1 MKIGQGYVF
10 FTPQWWWIIVLC
22 LVIAFSL
29 GWLFPVE
36 GPFDY
41 VYDDYASQPA
51 HNRPSKCCASPVE
64 KQTKIEF
71 NINDLS
77 EEDFEELMQIFS
89 NYGK

>member
-51 HNRPSKCCASPVE
+51 QRRPSKCCASPVE
-64 KQTKIEF
+64 KPTKIEF

>member
-10 FTPQWWWIIVLC
+10 FTPQWWWIIILC

-29 GWLFPVE
+29 GWLFPIE

-64 KQTKIEF
+64 KQTSIIPPSSTLIDETSISGV
-71 NINDLS
+71 NS
-77 EEDFEELMQIFS
+77 PA
-89 NYGK
+89 